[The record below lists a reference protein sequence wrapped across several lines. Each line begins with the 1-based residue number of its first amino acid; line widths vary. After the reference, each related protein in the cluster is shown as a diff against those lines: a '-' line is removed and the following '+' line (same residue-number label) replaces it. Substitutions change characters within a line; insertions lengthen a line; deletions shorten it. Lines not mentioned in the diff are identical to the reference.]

1 MWARPARIPLVTML
15 PHILLLV
22 AVVIWGWTFVATKIL
37 VAEIGPVELL
47 ALRLAIGIPVLGAV
61 LFARRIPL
69 RLDREDLRSVLL
81 GGALITTHFL
91 VQITG
96 LQTTT
101 ATNTA
106 WIITVTPLVLAVLS
120 VVLLGEHVGRNAVM
134 GIAVATLGILLLVS
148 RGRLADLGWIRSTGD
163 WLALASAFTW
173 AFYTVATRQL
183 VARRDPLLVTFT
195 ILSVAALLVLP
206 LFAAV
211 GDMESVGAISP
222 RALVALLYLA
232 IPGLALGHWFWQ
244 EGVAKLGGTRSG
256 FYLYLEPLS
265 TVALAVPLLG
275 EPFGPVAALGGALVL
290 TGVFVGQRES
300 RASALSLEAS

>member
-1 MWARPARIPLVTML
+1 MHGARRPML
-15 PHILLLV
+15 PHVLLLI

-37 VAEIGPVELL
+37 VGEIGPIELL
-47 ALRLAIGIPVLGAV
+47 ALRLLVGVPFLGALLV
-61 LFARRIPL
+61 ARRVAL
-69 RLDREDLRSVLL
+69 RLDRADIAPVLL
-81 GGALITTHFL
+81 GGALITIHFL

-96 LQTTT
+96 LRTTT

-106 WIITVTPLVLAVLS
+106 WIITVTPLVLAALS
-120 VVLLGEHVGRNAVM
+120 VALLGERIGRNGVA
-134 GIAVATLGILLLVS
+134 GIAIASVGILLLVS
-148 RGRLADLGWIRSTGD
+148 RGRLGDLDWLRSTGD
-163 WLALASAFTW
+163 WLALSSAFTW
-173 AFYTVATRQL
+173 AFYTVATRRL
-183 VARRDPLLVTFT
+183 AGRRDPLLVTFV
-195 ILSVAALLVLP
+195 ILSVATLLVLP
-206 LFAAV
+206 LFAAF
-211 GDMESVGAISP
+211 GDLDSVRTLSP
-222 RALVALLYLA
+222 RAILALFYLA

-300 RASALSLEAS
+300 RAPTLAPEEA